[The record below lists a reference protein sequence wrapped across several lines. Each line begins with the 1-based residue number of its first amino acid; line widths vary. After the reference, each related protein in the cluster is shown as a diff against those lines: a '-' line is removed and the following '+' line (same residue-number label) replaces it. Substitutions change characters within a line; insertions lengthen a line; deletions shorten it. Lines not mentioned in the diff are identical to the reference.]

1 MGGSVALADP
11 RAARRIMVHAIG
23 SELESLRVIKNNREL
38 GKRVLSGDEAFAEFY
53 DSEPAKSGDFYF
65 VRVVQK
71 DQNTGWSSPVWVRVA
86 GARGG

>member
-1 MGGSVALADP
+1 
-11 RAARRIMVHAIG
+11 
-23 SELESLRVIKNNREL
+23 
-38 GKRVLSGDEAFAEFY
+38 VLSGDEAFAEFY